1 MIEKIYNP
9 ERQLTVFNCSGE
21 LTRSE
26 LYHTI
31 ILFLKETPTK
41 YELWDFTNARFPTVS
56 KEDLRDSAFL
66 GRKYG
71 YKKRGGKNA
80 IVAPEGLE
88 YELSKIFKMMAEIVE
103 VPFEV
108 QVFRSLDEATQ
119 WLFGKNQNK

>member
-1 MIEKIYNP
+1 MIEKINDP

-21 LTRSE
+21 LTRTE
-26 LYHTI
+26 LYNAI
-31 ILFLKETPTK
+31 ISFLKETPTQ

-71 YKKRGGKNA
+71 SNKRGGKNA
-80 IVAPEGLE
+80 IVAPENLE
-88 YELSKIFKMMAEIVE
+88 YGLSRMFKMMAEIVE

-108 QVFRSLDEATQ
+108 RVFRSLDEATL
-119 WLFGKNQNK
+119 WLFEKNHNK